1 MRLPG
6 WKALQ
11 AEGTAGAL
19 REEQAWPSA
28 SEKVKVESELD
39 RRGKMISE
47 TKQETEV
54 MKSHQGQWRA
64 LRGGLMQRGSHCEL
78 WRPGTA
84 WWFGQGC
91 NVSWLSLY
99 QGHIAPGRES
109 GGARVEAGGF
119 QKGLAQRIWWWLQPH
134 GISKR
139 VRVDVLCAHFEDG
152 INRGKTRYFL
162 GVTDSE
168 EGHQWVLKS
177 TV

>member
-54 MKSHQGQWRA
+54 MKSHQGQ
-64 LRGGLMQRGSHCEL
+64 
-78 WRPGTA
+78 
-84 WWFGQGC
+84 
-91 NVSWLSLY
+91 
-99 QGHIAPGRES
+99 
-109 GGARVEAGGF
+109 
-119 QKGLAQRIWWWLQPH
+119 
-134 GISKR
+134 
-139 VRVDVLCAHFEDG
+139 
-152 INRGKTRYFL
+152 
-162 GVTDSE
+162 
-168 EGHQWVLKS
+168 
-177 TV
+177 